1 MIVDRNDGTVISRV
15 EPRVYFCSNAMVFVT
30 FGYDIYFCYEGFSV
44 FNFLILYVNI
54 KELLLLS

>member
-30 FGYDIYFCYEGFSV
+30 FGYGIYFCYEGFSV

-54 KELLLLS
+54 